1 LRLELAHDPS
11 HAQAYA
17 WLGDLALRRD
27 DPKAAKSLLEKAVRL
42 GADIRIAHLD
52 LGILYAKE
60 GLQEKAVAELREAE
74 RLDPAKADAH
84 YRLGRVYKAM
94 GRRQEAQPEMA
105 VVKRLQ
111 AEQAGDALHK
121 VSGRPPALPVP

>member
-1 LRLELAHDPS
+1 MRLELAHDPS